1 MMTLSR
7 WKLWAVGLALLFGI
21 LFSLPNVLPRDL
33 RAKLPGFVPSQTL
46 NLGLD
51 LQGGVYLL
59 YEVDTAALRREKT
72 TNLVEDI
79 RTNLDDAKIAR
90 TGLGEQSDGSV
101 VVRITDPG
109 QVGQAFTLLQKLA
122 RPDNTG
128 QQSVTISRESDQ
140 RIRFSFSDSAL
151 KNQAQGAVTQ
161 SIQTILRR
169 IDKLGTKEPSITQQG
184 ATRIVVQAPG
194 EKDPAQL
201 KKIIGTTAKM
211 TFQMVDDTP
220 LTEEL
225 IANPPPGREVLP
237 AAPSDR
243 FAKAYLVKKRA
254 ELTGAQLKTA
264 NGQIDPQTGHWVV
277 AFSFKA
283 DGAKKF
289 AEITSQN
296 VGKKFAIVL
305 DGVVITAPTIINPIL
320 TGDGIITGDFDQA
333 RADELGTLLQ
343 GGALPAPLKLQSEQT
358 VGPGMGAEA
367 IAAGVKSV
375 VVGFVAIIVFI
386 FLAYGFLFGGIAI
399 ASLVLNLLMMF
410 GILSLTQSTLTLP
423 GIAGLVLTLAVAVD
437 ASVLI
442 YERIRDEERAG
453 RTPIAAMETGFSRAI
468 VSILDANIT
477 SLIAA
482 LILFLVGAG
491 PVRGF
496 AVTLTFGVFTSVF
509 SALLLTQVLL
519 GLWVRSRRPKKLPI

>member
-7 WKLWAVGLALLFGI
+7 WKLWAVGLALVFGI
-21 LFSLPNVLPRDL
+21 VFTLPNLLPREV
-33 RAKLPGFVPSQTL
+33 RESLPGFVPKQTL

-59 YEVDTAALRREKT
+59 YEVDTDALRKEKT
-72 TNLVEDI
+72 INLVEDV
-79 RTNLDDAKIAR
+79 RTTLDEASILKS
-90 TGLGEQSDGSV
+90 GLGVQSDGSV
-101 VVRITDPG
+101 AVRITNPD
-109 QVGQAFTLLQKLA
+109 QVNEAYKQLQKLA
-122 RPDNTG
+122 RPDSTG
-128 QQSVTISRESDQ
+128 AQPVNISREADQ
-140 RIRFSFSDSAL
+140 RIRFSFSDAAL
-151 KNQAQGAVTQ
+151 KSQAQGAVTQ

-184 ATRIVVQAPG
+184 STRIVVQAPG
-194 EKDPAQL
+194 AKDPAEL

-211 TFQMVDDTP
+211 TFQMVDETP
-220 LTEEL
+220 LTDEL

-237 AAPSDR
+237 AAPNDKVAR
-243 FAKAYLVKKRA
+243 AYLVKKRA

-264 NGQIDPQTGHWVV
+264 NGQIDPQTGQWVV
-277 AFSFKA
+277 AFGFKS

-289 AEITSQN
+289 GEVTRQN

-333 RADELGTLLQ
+333 RANELGTLLQ
-343 GGALPAPLKLQSEQT
+343 GGALPAPLKLLSEQS
-358 VGPGMGAEA
+358 VGPEMGDEA
-367 IAAGVKSV
+367 IKAGKISV
-375 VVGFVAIIVFI
+375 ALGLVAIVAFI
-386 FLAYGFLFGGIAI
+386 FLAYGALFGGVAI
-399 ASLVLNLLMMF
+399 ASLILNLLMMF
-410 GILSLTQSTLTLP
+410 GILSMTQSTLTLP

-453 RTPIAAMETGFSRAI
+453 RTPISAMDTGFSRAL
-468 VSILDANIT
+468 VSIFDANIT

-482 LILFLVGAG
+482 LILFWVGAG

-496 AVTLTFGVFTSVF
+496 AVTLSFGVFTSVF
-509 SALLLTQVLL
+509 SAILVTQVLL
-519 GLWVRSRRPKKLPI
+519 GLWLRIARPKKLPI